1 MEWVRCLEV
10 QILHRKHN
18 VNLLLLY
25 LSTSPHY
32 LWQYLQTIYWIST
45 HCVPGARSCSR
56 FVSLRQPLTNS
67 CVTIS
72 IINDLEFTL
81 TIFST
86 TDNTEPVWWASRRCW
101 RPSSG
106 RCRQLASRV
115 CRTCQP
121 AAKQSSVLAW
131 HGPIRDKYF
140 VIQGRN
146 NGVVTYL
153 YSRTCIWFG
162 PIIL

>member
-10 QILHRKHN
+10 QILDRKHN
-18 VNLLLLY
+18 VNLLLRY

-67 CVTIS
+67 CVGCHNVNVS
-72 IINDLEFTL
+72 R
-81 TIFST
+81 IFHASDIDGWWQSST
-86 TDNTEPVWWASRRCW
+86 WHRIGPVWWASRRCW

-121 AAKQSSVLAW
+121 AANQSSVLAW

-140 VIQGRN
+140 DIRGWN
-146 NGVVTYL
+146 NVEL
-153 YSRTCIWFG
+153 
-162 PIIL
+162 